1 MERAATA
8 PEPQATLATAP
19 HLERPTSP
27 EAARQKALSE
37 PIQPIQ
43 TTPAQARGGAS
54 TGTEQ
59 VATMALRIMQ
69 GVFEAPSYS
78 GKPSHPK
85 STSCGRVAQLPSP
98 W

>member
-19 HLERPTSP
+19 HLGRPTPP

-43 TTPAQARGGAS
+43 TTPAQVRGVAS

-59 VATMALRIMQ
+59 VASMALRTMK
-69 GVFEAPSYS
+69 GVFETPSFS
-78 GKPSHPK
+78 GKPFHPK
-85 STSCGRVAQLPSP
+85 STSCGRAAQLPSP
-98 W
+98 